1 MNGKDIYDMVRS
13 ISNMTE
19 RKQYLAK
26 LPEEQ
31 KKLYTRYGTSLRQK
45 KFNENPNKKT
55 EYNRIRKDYIADQRL
70 ANPELYKAR
79 NIKDVKAFRER
90 EKTQK
95 EGINNKLKSV
105 NTLTDAIRARK
116 ARKEMEALRQI
127 KADKA
132 KKEAEPTKKT
142 KAQQKAETLAKKRE
156 YMRRYR
162 EEQKAKGGK

>member
-1 MNGKDIYDMVRS
+1 MNGEEIYNKVRS

-31 KKLYTRYGTSLRQK
+31 KKLYTRYGTSLRQR
-45 KFNENPNKKT
+45 KFNEKPDKKT
-55 EYNRIRKDYIADQRL
+55 EYNKIRKDYIADQRL

-90 EKTQK
+90 EKAQK
-95 EGINNKLKSV
+95 EQIDNKLKSV

-127 KADKA
+127 KAAA
-132 KKEAEPTKKT
+132 KTEPIKKT

-162 EEQKAKGGK
+162 EEQKGKK

>member
-1 MNGKDIYDMVRS
+1 MNGEEIYNKVKS
-13 ISNMTE
+13 ISNMNE

-70 ANPELYKAR
+70 ANPDLYKAR

-90 EKTQK
+90 EKAQK
-95 EGINNKLKSV
+95 EQIDNKLKSV

-127 KADKA
+127 KAAA
-132 KKEAEPTKKT
+132 KTEPIKKT

-162 EEQKAKGGK
+162 EEQKGKK

>member
-31 KKLYTRYGTSLRQK
+31 KKLYTRYGTSLRQR
-45 KFNENPNKKT
+45 KFNEKPDKKT
-55 EYNRIRKDYIADQRL
+55 EYNKIRKDYIADQRL

-90 EKTQK
+90 EKAQK
-95 EGINNKLKSV
+95 EQIDNKLK
-105 NTLTDAIRARK
+105 
-116 ARKEMEALRQI
+116 
-127 KADKA
+127 
-132 KKEAEPTKKT
+132 
-142 KAQQKAETLAKKRE
+142 
-156 YMRRYR
+156 
-162 EEQKAKGGK
+162 

>member
-1 MNGKDIYDMVRS
+1 MNGEDIYNKVKS

-19 RKQYLAK
+19 RKQYLAI
-26 LPEEQ
+26 LSEEE

-45 KFNENPNKKT
+45 KFNQNPDKKT
-55 EYNRIRKDYIADQRL
+55 EYNKKRKDYIADQRL
-70 ANPELYKAR
+70 AKPDLYKAR

-90 EKTQK
+90 EKAQK
-95 EGINNKLKSV
+95 EEINNKLKSV

-127 KADKA
+127 KAAA
-132 KKEAEPTKKT
+132 K
-142 KAQQKAETLAKKRE
+142 QKAEILAKKRE

-162 EEQKAKGGK
+162 EKQKAKGGK

>member
-1 MNGKDIYDMVRS
+1 MNGEEIYNKVRS

-31 KKLYTRYGTSLRQK
+31 KKLYTRYGTSLRQR

-70 ANPELYKAR
+70 ANPDLYKAR

-90 EKTQK
+90 EKAQK
-95 EGINNKLKSV
+95 EQIDNKLKSV

-127 KADKA
+127 KAAA
-132 KKEAEPTKKT
+132 KTEPIKKT

-162 EEQKAKGGK
+162 EEQKGKK

>member
-1 MNGKDIYDMVRS
+1 MNGEEIYNKVRS

-31 KKLYTRYGTSLRQK
+31 KKLYTRYGTSLRQR
-45 KFNENPNKKT
+45 KFNENPDKKT

-70 ANPELYKAR
+70 ANPDLYKAR

-90 EKTQK
+90 EKAQK
-95 EGINNKLKSV
+95 EQIDNKLKSV

-127 KADKA
+127 KAAA
-132 KKEAEPTKKT
+132 KTEPIKKT

-162 EEQKAKGGK
+162 EEQKGKK